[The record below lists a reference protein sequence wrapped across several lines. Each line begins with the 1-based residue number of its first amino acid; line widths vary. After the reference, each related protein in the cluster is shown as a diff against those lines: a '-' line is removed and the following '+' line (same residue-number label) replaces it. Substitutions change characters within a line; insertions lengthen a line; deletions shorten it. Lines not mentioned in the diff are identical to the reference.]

1 MKKHYFY
8 SIPCLALTCALAACS
23 DDDKSSSAKAGQDT
37 AGLTSAASPDPLTSV
52 ASDLVAKRAERL
64 GIAALFPKDMGVV
77 AGVYDIPG
85 IMKSVQNLNM
95 VKTWSSCSS
104 GEVADESI
112 AIPGEDAPEPVQRK
126 CSFSSPVIDAMI
138 GLGPEWAPWL
148 DSAQSSFTRMG
159 LNQMKEILSV
169 YRLFQGVKNGS
180 GDDDGAEAEA
190 MGGQGVEMIAQ
201 WAELMDLRPSQ
212 AATAP
217 VMIAAKLYE
226 KTYNG
231 LACKVAEV
239 DCKKVRAKLEELL
252 EEAKGQMDIS
262 QENMDRLKAALVRLD
277 ESRLYVA
284 VSFVEDTLVGFIT
297 TNPEKQV
304 RIASSPQDSVLSR
317 PDFSM
322 ADARSQYPAYG
333 LLFADKA
340 SVKGVINMD
349 LAYTR
354 ACSPG

>member
-1 MKKHYFY
+1 MRLLPQGAAFLSDDIMTPRLKIMKKHYFY

-52 ASDLVAKRAERL
+52 ASALVAKRAERL

-212 AATAP
+212 AATERIPRARRLCGGS
-217 VMIAAKLYE
+217 AE
-226 KTYNG
+226 KERGTG
-231 LACKVAEV
+231 T
-239 DCKKVRAKLEELL
+239 
-252 EEAKGQMDIS
+252 G
-262 QENMDRLKAALVRLD
+262 
-277 ESRLYVA
+277 
-284 VSFVEDTLVGFIT
+284 
-297 TNPEKQV
+297 
-304 RIASSPQDSVLSR
+304 
-317 PDFSM
+317 
-322 ADARSQYPAYG
+322 ARRVP
-333 LLFADKA
+333 
-340 SVKGVINMD
+340 
-349 LAYTR
+349 
-354 ACSPG
+354 

>member
-8 SIPCLALTCALAACS
+8 SIPCFVLTCALAACS
-23 DDDKSSSAKAGQDT
+23 DDHQSSSAKAGQDA
-37 AGLTSAASPDPLTSV
+37 AGLTPAASLDPLASV
-52 ASDLVAKRAERL
+52 APDLVAKRAERL
-64 GIAALFPKDMGVV
+64 GIAALFPKEMGMM

-104 GEVADESI
+104 GEEADESI
-112 AIPGEDAPEPVQRK
+112 AIPGEDASEPVQRK

-148 DSAQSSFTRMG
+148 DSAQSSFTKMG

-169 YRLFQGVKNGS
+169 YKLFQGVKDGNE
-180 GDDDGAEAEA
+180 DADGAGAEV
-190 MGGQGVEMIAQ
+190 MGGQGAEMIVQ

-217 VMIAAKLYE
+217 VMIAAKLTPEAQAQAKAFLKDANLQEDMELHGMVSLYE

-239 DCKKVRAKLEELL
+239 DCKKVRAKLEEMLD
-252 EEAKGQMDIS
+252 EAK
-262 QENMDRLKAALVRLD
+262 DRMEIPGKIWTVLR
-277 ESRLYVA
+277 RR
-284 VSFVEDTLVGFIT
+284 SFVWM
-297 TNPEKQV
+297 NPGCMWP
-304 RIASSPQDSVLSR
+304 S
-317 PDFSM
+317 
-322 ADARSQYPAYG
+322 
-333 LLFADKA
+333 LLWM
-340 SVKGVINMD
+340 I
-349 LAYTR
+349 
-354 ACSPG
+354 PW

>member
-1 MKKHYFY
+1 MELH
-8 SIPCLALTCALAACS
+8 
-23 DDDKSSSAKAGQDT
+23 G
-37 AGLTSAASPDPLTSV
+37 
-52 ASDLVAKRAERL
+52 
-64 GIAALFPKDMGVV
+64 
-77 AGVYDIPG
+77 
-85 IMKSVQNLNM
+85 M
-95 VKTWSSCSS
+95 VS
-104 GEVADESI
+104 
-112 AIPGEDAPEPVQRK
+112 
-126 CSFSSPVIDAMI
+126 
-138 GLGPEWAPWL
+138 
-148 DSAQSSFTRMG
+148 
-159 LNQMKEILSV
+159 
-169 YRLFQGVKNGS
+169 
-180 GDDDGAEAEA
+180 
-190 MGGQGVEMIAQ
+190 
-201 WAELMDLRPSQ
+201 
-212 AATAP
+212 
-217 VMIAAKLYE
+217 LYE

-322 ADARSQYPAYG
+322 ADAGPSIRPTVCSSQTKPPSKG
-333 LLFADKA
+333 LLTW
-340 SVKGVINMD
+340 IWPI
-349 LAYTR
+349 TR

>member
-159 LNQMKEILSV
+159 LNQMK
-169 YRLFQGVKNGS
+169 
-180 GDDDGAEAEA
+180 
-190 MGGQGVEMIAQ
+190 
-201 WAELMDLRPSQ
+201 
-212 AATAP
+212 
-217 VMIAAKLYE
+217 
-226 KTYNG
+226 
-231 LACKVAEV
+231 
-239 DCKKVRAKLEELL
+239 
-252 EEAKGQMDIS
+252 
-262 QENMDRLKAALVRLD
+262 
-277 ESRLYVA
+277 
-284 VSFVEDTLVGFIT
+284 
-297 TNPEKQV
+297 
-304 RIASSPQDSVLSR
+304 
-317 PDFSM
+317 
-322 ADARSQYPAYG
+322 
-333 LLFADKA
+333 
-340 SVKGVINMD
+340 
-349 LAYTR
+349 
-354 ACSPG
+354 

>member
-217 VMIAAKLYE
+217 VMIAAKLTPEALAQAKAFLKDANLQEDMELHGMVSLYE

-262 QENMDRLKAALVRLD
+262 QEIWTA
-277 ESRLYVA
+277 SRRR
-284 VSFVEDTLVGFIT
+284 SFVWM
-297 TNPEKQV
+297 NPGC
-304 RIASSPQDSVLSR
+304 
-317 PDFSM
+317 M
-322 ADARSQYPAYG
+322 
-333 LLFADKA
+333 
-340 SVKGVINMD
+340 
-349 LAYTR
+349 
-354 ACSPG
+354 